1 VDEIGGAGLSGCGR
15 AVTAAAQALPMAA
28 AWPPSGE
35 AEYGAWRRRKLA
47 LAAQRP
53 EFIEIADLAQPSPGE
68 VAALKAACDSGNM
81 AFFRAA
87 PAGDDSR
94 TARALSQFVRQM
106 GLRQFEQHRSATAEG
121 VVPIEV
127 SQQSGRAGFIPYSDK
142 ALNWHTDGYY
152 AYRSPQSMIRSM
164 ALYCVRSAAE
174 GGENEFL
181 DPDIAYIRLRDADPR
196 FVEALSHPQALTI
209 PDFGEE
215 GGGHGAVTG
224 PVFVSAEGRLSMRY
238 TIRKRH
244 VVWRDDPLL
253 DAARDKLGDVLASDP
268 AIVRARL
275 SPGEG
280 ILCNNVLHNRSAFHD
295 RDGQGRLMLRVRSY
309 QFVGAA

>member
-1 VDEIGGAGLSGCGR
+1 
-15 AVTAAAQALPMAA
+15 
-28 AWPPSGE
+28 
-35 AEYGAWRRRKLA
+35 
-47 LAAQRP
+47 
-53 EFIEIADLAQPSPGE
+53 
-68 VAALKAACDSGNM
+68 
-81 AFFRAA
+81 
-87 PAGDDSR
+87 
-94 TARALSQFVRQM
+94 
-106 GLRQFEQHRSATAEG
+106 
-121 VVPIEV
+121 
-127 SQQSGRAGFIPYSDK
+127 
-142 ALNWHTDGYY
+142 
-152 AYRSPQSMIRSM
+152 
-164 ALYCVRSAAE
+164 
-174 GGENEFL
+174 
-181 DPDIAYIRLRDADPR
+181 
-196 FVEALSHPQALTI
+196 
-209 PDFGEE
+209 
-215 GGGHGAVTG
+215 VTG